1 MKSCSFKVRHTI
13 HLFAM
18 KHVDCTT
25 VWGKLELELALNL
38 HSCTGL
44 DKDDVEAGRIV
55 LSREVHRC
63 HFCKEFKLKLD

>member
-1 MKSCSFKVRHTI
+1 
-13 HLFAM
+13 M